1 MKRWAWSLYGLLV
14 AASVVYCAC
23 LFGGS
28 GRWGRGDWDQFS
40 FRHETPRL
48 ALLRDHQL
56 PLWNPYVNGGN
67 VLLAHPH
74 CPAFSPWYLPTLLL
88 GAGWGL
94 RVSVVLFMA
103 LGATGMAAL
112 LRRWEVSAGGC
123 FVGGVLLMMSTHFA
137 LHVTEGHLEW
147 CALGLM
153 PWVMLCL
160 VRAERDWRFVI
171 LAGLLFSSGLLY
183 GSIYIVAV
191 FVPVFA
197 LWAVLEGIRTYSWRI
212 PASCAAM
219 IGLTFLLCAVVL
231 FPRLDFLEANPRK
244 TRVDEQVSPAAF
256 ARMLLDPR
264 QADLFRQTRDVRN
277 PPDAE
282 LDRLLP
288 ARCAHGRLASAA
300 PKSYDTLKW
309 HRLEMLLSTTSDWTD
324 VRFQNFPYRLFVGGL
339 GKEEKTP
346 AQLNALP
353 QTDEWVAIQNP
364 DLDKSRQTVPATVY
378 VRLPDEGDLRFL
390 LTRGNTG
397 ATKLTVTRGD
407 EILLDA
413 LHSIMEPGDLK
424 NTRTFTIPR
433 HKVLGQADPDEERP
447 AEPWYRVEATLQTT
461 APWCDLQ
468 VVNSPYVFRVK
479 GWKDRRQTEILP
491 SMSGLATGS
500 RSPGKA
506 EAELEATL
514 YFQRPEENNLRVALL
529 QGPEGTSTLRLETPQ
544 GDLIAAQ
551 RNETAAGSGEKTIEY
566 LLPRESLTGQ
576 LEVPTPL
583 RWRLNRRGMWRDWHE
598 YGCYLTWVGL
608 ATVVLGLVVSF
619 RRNWPLVVAGL
630 FAGLM
635 ALGVALPLSL
645 WVLWKQLPMYG
656 SLQVPSRFL
665 VAVVFVLAVCGG
677 YGVDRLG
684 RWAGK
689 VGGVWVGR
697 LLVGA
702 IGLAIYVELAVLGWN
717 LFSDVFVCQPHE
729 VPRYGQFAQR
739 FEDED
744 AIRSPSMYSAHYPYL
759 PGNSGVL
766 REYENIAVPRGEV
779 RVTTD
784 TGYRGEAYLDGSHG
798 TAEVSDW
805 SMSRVKVRLEV
816 TAADRLVLNQNYF
829 PGWKAVRRGADG
841 TAEKLSAQ
849 GSPGGLVSIGVR
861 PGDREVEFYYLP
873 DSFIRSAI
881 LSGVTLLGCLGLL
894 LAGSRSGWKSWRL
907 MRLVGA
913 TGRRCGGVARSPVA
927 IWVFLG
933 LALNV
938 PFLIC
943 HPGRTL
949 VETPLVRSLAINV
962 VLFLAPGLPLV
973 CLMVGRGWLR
983 RLHLLWVI
991 VLSFAVFVAVLVVS
1005 RIAGLPLQGSTIWN
1019 GTWIAAN
1026 LAILLN
1032 VARRGTLGRRQRG
1045 TLGRRQRGT
1054 LCWGI
1059 GPGDDGWKV
1068 GGPLVAVAYL
1078 VFFFGAARVVP
1089 PMQDHDLDIQSPAYS
1104 LLTRFTPEV
1113 VNDRG
1118 LLYYFAHPLL
1128 LNCYEGASFLYF
1140 GELDYLARF
1149 DAATDR
1155 VRRAESGVAVEPAV
1169 SEFCRFSPTRLG
1181 RERVPH
1187 GDGRDETGTT
1197 RHQLLDV
1204 EEGNYRFD
1212 PPLGEWYRRG
1222 GMEYEL
1228 GKLPAREFEVQ
1239 ILYDDYRHEPRRLQT
1254 RTPNIFLAALT
1265 VALLGAWIARRT
1277 GLWWLALLVSLT
1289 YATSPEV
1296 FVRSSYGG
1304 YFAISM
1310 FALLQILLA
1319 VERLTSDR
1327 SRAAWTGCLLAGLF
1341 AALANNKLVLLPAA
1355 LVFWELARAEAG
1367 GVARRLARAIGH
1379 PVVLGFAL
1387 GTIAF
1392 WIYGLGISPADFWD
1406 DHVRFHLV
1414 NRIIHDNTFGHAGYP
1429 TVPGLWQEFWEHTG
1443 YVLLPLGIVALGA
1456 LCCRQ
1461 RGTLCWMK
1469 CVEDGPTQKDDVSVG
1484 WRGMPGLWAIWFLL
1498 TAVAFSLID
1507 WRQTKHLTPLLLPL
1521 CVAPARW
1528 AVSGRTVPPA
1538 ARDAVLILVGVLFVG
1553 LLAWN
1558 LGMLATL
1565 VDRFEVSPIA
1575 PAPGW

>member
-28 GRWGRGDWDQFS
+28 GQWGRGDWDQFS

-147 CALGLM
+147 CVLGLM

-171 LAGLLFSSGLLY
+171 LGGLWFSSGLLY

-191 FVPVFA
+191 FVPVFV

-231 FPRLDFLEANPRK
+231 FPRLDFLQANPRK
-244 TRVDEQVSPAAF
+244 TRADEQVSPAAF

-282 LDRLLP
+282 LDRFLP
-288 ARCAHGRLASAA
+288 ARSSWSA
-300 PKSYDTLKW
+300 KSYDTLEW
-309 HRLEMLLSTTSDWTD
+309 HRLEVVLKTTSDWAD

-339 GKEEKTP
+339 GAEGKTP

-353 QTDEWVAIQNP
+353 QTSEWLAVQNP
-364 DLDKSRQTVPATVY
+364 DLERSKETIRATLY
-378 VRLPDEGDLRFL
+378 VRLPDRGDLEFL
-390 LTRGNTG
+390 LTQGNAG
-397 ATKLTVTRGD
+397 ATRLTAMCGD
-407 EILLDA
+407 ETLLEVR
-413 LHSIMEPGDLK
+413 HSPVAGDLK
-424 NTRTFTIPR
+424 NERTFSIPR
-433 HKVLGQADPDEERP
+433 YKILGQQDPDEPPP
-447 AEPWYRVEATLQTT
+447 AGQWYAVEATLRTT
-461 APWCDLQ
+461 AAWCDLQ

-479 GWKDRRQTEILP
+479 GWKGRRQTEILP

-506 EAELEATL
+506 EAQIEATL

-566 LLPRESLTGQ
+566 LLPRESLTEQ

-608 ATVVLGLVVSF
+608 AMVVLGLVVSF
-619 RRNWPLVVAGL
+619 RRNWPLVVTGL

-684 RWAGK
+684 RWAEK
-689 VGGVWVGR
+689 VGGVWAGR
-697 LLVGA
+697 LLVGG

-729 VPRYGQFAQR
+729 VPHYGQFAQR

-759 PGNSGVL
+759 LGNSGVL

-779 RVTTD
+779 RVTSD
-784 TGYRGEAYLDGSHG
+784 AGYRGEAYLDGSHG

-829 PGWKAVRRGADG
+829 PGWKAIRRGAQG
-841 TAEKLSAQ
+841 TAEKLSVQ
-849 GSPGGLVSIGVR
+849 GSPAALVSIGVR

-873 DSFIRSAI
+873 DSFIRGAI

-894 LAGSRSGWKSWRL
+894 LAGSRSGWKSGRL
-907 MRLVGA
+907 LRLVGA
-913 TGRRCGGVARSPVA
+913 LGRRLRLTPVGLARSPVA

-943 HPGRTL
+943 HPGHTL
-949 VETPLVRSLAINV
+949 VETPLVRSLAVNV

-991 VLSFAVFVAVLVVS
+991 VLSFAVFAAVLVVS
-1005 RIAGLPLQGSTIWN
+1005 RLAGLPLQGSTIWN
-1019 GTWIAAN
+1019 GTWMATN

-1032 VARRGTLGRRQRG
+1032 VAQRGTQCRRQRG
-1045 TLGRRQRGT
+1045 TPG
-1054 LCWGI
+1054 WGI
-1059 GPGDDGWKV
+1059 GLGHDGWKV
-1068 GGPLVAVAYL
+1068 GGPLFAVAYL
-1078 VFFFGAARVVP
+1078 GFFFGATRVVP

-1118 LLYYFAHPLL
+1118 LLHYFAHPLL

-1155 VRRAESGVAVEPAV
+1155 VRRAESGVSVEPVV

-1181 RERVPH
+1181 RDRVPH
-1187 GDGRDETGTT
+1187 GDGRDEAGMT
-1197 RHQLLDV
+1197 RHRVLDV

-1222 GMEYEL
+1222 EMEHGL

-1239 ILYDDYRHEPRRLQT
+1239 MLYDDYRREPRPLQT

-1319 VERLTSDR
+1319 VERLASDR
-1327 SRAAWTGCLLAGLF
+1327 SRAAWVGCLLAGLF
-1341 AALANNKLVLLPAA
+1341 AAVANNKLVLLPAA
-1355 LVFWELARAEAG
+1355 LVFWELARAQAG

-1387 GTIAF
+1387 GTIGF

-1414 NRIIHDNTFGHAGYP
+1414 NRIVHENTFGHAGYP
-1429 TVPGLWQEFWEHTG
+1429 TVAGLWQEFWEHTG
-1443 YVLLPLGIVALGA
+1443 YVLLPLGIVALGF
-1456 LCCRQ
+1456 
-1461 RGTLCWMK
+1461 LCWK
-1469 CVEDGPTQKDDVSVG
+1469 REIGENGSEAGQVTRG
-1484 WRGMPGLWAIWFLL
+1484 WRNMPGLWAIWFLL

-1521 CVAPARW
+1521 CLAPARW
-1528 AVSGRTVPPA
+1528 AVSGRTV
-1538 ARDAVLILVGVLFVG
+1538 LILVSVLFVG

-1565 VDRFEVSPIA
+1565 ADGFGVSPIA